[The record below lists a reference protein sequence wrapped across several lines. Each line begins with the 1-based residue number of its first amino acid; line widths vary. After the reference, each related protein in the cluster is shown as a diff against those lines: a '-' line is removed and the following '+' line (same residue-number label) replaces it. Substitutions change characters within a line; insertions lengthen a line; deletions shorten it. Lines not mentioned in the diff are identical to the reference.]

1 MKKTKTLKERGITLI
16 ALVITIIV
24 LLILAGVSIAMLT
37 GQNGI
42 LTQANNAKI
51 KNDQSS
57 LNEEI
62 GLAVQTD
69 RINKET
75 GEEGSLEEELNKI
88 EGATVEKISEG
99 EYYVERN
106 GYGVTVNEEGK
117 IEEGTL
123 SIWDGTTKEKPETDA
138 QGNWHIYNASQMKFF
153 ADYCNNVLTEEEKA
167 TMPEITESTTVYLEN
182 NIDMGARQE
191 NGILTSGVAWTPVMM
206 TTGIF
211 DGKEHSVSGIY
222 VNSSVFAG
230 LFSGVGEIKNVTI
243 KNSYIETMMVGGGI
257 VGLPVNSSGNIS
269 ISDCH
274 NVNTIVKGASGNTC
288 YVGGIVGMTS
298 LKAKVTS
305 CTNSGNITGTLA
317 GGITGTTGGIGS
329 GSNEP
334 ITIENCSNYG
344 NVNGTTCAGGI
355 LGSVND
361 DQSTITNSY
370 NSGEISGT
378 SEVGGILGRSQPSII
393 VSNCYNKGN
402 VIGGTDMGAIIG
414 KQYENVNENS
424 SNLYYLNTLPI
435 KAINGVDYEDKNI
448 KEISEEFNSREEFI
462 EWLNQ

>member
-1 MKKTKTLKERGITLI
+1 MKENLKKQKGITLI
-16 ALVITIIV
+16 ALVITIII

-167 TMPEITESTTVYLEN
+167 TMPEITENTTVYLEN

-191 NGILTSGVAWTPVMM
+191 NGILTSGVAWTPIKMK
-206 TTGIF
+206 TGIF

-222 VNSSVFAG
+222 VNSDSYGG
-230 LFSGVGEIKNVTI
+230 LFFTTDQIENVTI
-243 KNSYIETMMVGGGI
+243 KNSYIEARGQISGGI
-257 VGLPVNSSGNIS
+257 AASPFGS
-269 ISDCH
+269 INNCH
-274 NVNTIVKGASGNTC
+274 NVNTIVKSTYSNSF
-288 YVGGIVGMTS
+288 VGGIAGTS
-298 LKAKVTS
+298 VSPTNITN
-305 CTNSGNITGTLA
+305 CTNSGTIIGTTA
-317 GGITGTTGGIGS
+317 GGIVASPALLVGPCI
-329 GSNEP
+329 
-334 ITIENCSNYG
+334 IENCSNYG
-344 NVNGTTCAGGI
+344 NIKGTACAGGI
-355 LGSVND
+355 VGVIND
-361 DQSTITNSY
+361 NQSTIRNSY

>member
-1 MKKTKTLKERGITLI
+1 
-16 ALVITIIV
+16 
-24 LLILAGVSIAMLT
+24 MLT

-62 GLAVQTD
+62 GVAVQTD
-69 RINKET
+69 RINKER

-191 NGILTSGVAWTPVMM
+191 NGILTSGVAWTPITMK
-206 TTGIF
+206 TGIF

-222 VNSSVFAG
+222 VNDTLAG
-230 LFSGVGEIKNVTI
+230 LFFQAQDINNVTI
-243 KNSYIETMMVGGGI
+243 KDSWIETESQIAGGI
-257 VGLPVNSSGNIS
+257 VSTSFGNCS
-269 ISDCH
+269 NCH
-274 NVNTIVKGASGNTC
+274 NDNTILKSINSNSF
-288 YVGGIVGMTS
+288 VGGIVGIGMS
-298 LKAKVTS
+298 AKNITN
-305 CTNSGNITGTLA
+305 CTNSGTIIGTTA
-317 GGITGTTGGIGS
+317 GGIVASPGILLG
-329 GSNEP
+329 P
-334 ITIENCSNYG
+334 CIIENCSNYG
-344 NVNGTTCAGGI
+344 SIKGTTATGGI
-355 LGSVND
+355 VGRIND
-361 DQSTITNSY
+361 NQSTIRNSY

>member
-1 MKKTKTLKERGITLI
+1 
-16 ALVITIIV
+16 
-24 LLILAGVSIAMLT
+24 MLT

-191 NGILTSGVAWTPVMM
+191 NGILTSGVAWTPITMK
-206 TTGIF
+206 TGIF

-222 VNSSVFAG
+222 VNDTLAG
-230 LFSGVGEIKNVTI
+230 LFFQAQDINNVTI
-243 KNSYIETMMVGGGI
+243 KDSWIETESQIAGGI
-257 VGLPVNSSGNIS
+257 VSTSFGNCS
-269 ISDCH
+269 NCH
-274 NVNTIVKGASGNTC
+274 NDNTILKSINSNSF
-288 YVGGIVGMTS
+288 VGGIVGIGMS
-298 LKAKVTS
+298 AKNITN
-305 CTNSGNITGTLA
+305 CTNSGTIIGTTA
-317 GGITGTTGGIGS
+317 GGIVASPGILLG
-329 GSNEP
+329 P
-334 ITIENCSNYG
+334 CIIENCSNYG
-344 NVNGTTCAGGI
+344 SIKGTTATGGI
-355 LGSVND
+355 VGRIND
-361 DQSTITNSY
+361 NQSTIRNSY

>member
-191 NGILTSGVAWTPVMM
+191 NGILTSGVAWTPITMK
-206 TTGIF
+206 TGIF

-222 VNSSVFAG
+222 VNDTLAG
-230 LFSGVGEIKNVTI
+230 LFFQAQDINNVTI
-243 KNSYIETMMVGGGI
+243 KDSWIETESQIAGGI
-257 VGLPVNSSGNIS
+257 VSTSFGNCS
-269 ISDCH
+269 NCH
-274 NVNTIVKGASGNTC
+274 NDNTILKSINSNSF
-288 YVGGIVGMTS
+288 VGGIVGIGIS
-298 LKAKVTS
+298 AKNITN
-305 CTNSGNITGTLA
+305 CTNSGTIIGTTA
-317 GGITGTTGGIGS
+317 GGIVASPGILLG
-329 GSNEP
+329 P
-334 ITIENCSNYG
+334 CIIENCSNYG
-344 NVNGTTCAGGI
+344 SIKGTTATGGI
-355 LGSVND
+355 VGRIND
-361 DQSTITNSY
+361 NQSTIRNSY